1 MAAAAASAASAAT
14 TASDASKKFVFPI
27 SYDYNPNRAD
37 IDESWIAPQEIYEK
51 EYIKQKYKPG
61 NQECQELKILKRN
74 TCHAVDVGEKYK
86 AAASYCT
93 EKDKQD
99 KLKQKHND
107 FITCRNLRAELLI
120 SGCYIYND
128 DKDHFSPIA
137 KQEESAQKC
146 RDLLH
151 KKKYVYHNTTAEQA
165 LRSEARDLD
174 STLKKEQQQLKEA
187 MSASFK
193 FYEKKDA
200 KPKDSETSSKS
211 DYSHDIDVIGLCKIT
226 SEPNNAI
233 DLTPYLKKSGKIRN
247 PFYTANLDMGMTD
260 TSLISI
266 IKRLINKKYDEFLS
280 YYFCKYQMSLKKSS
294 KDKEQKHKE
303 YLEVHETLKIEF
315 FFKEDGKEGKS
326 IKLDNQNARS
336 ILQYFEPFNIQNI
349 FLKRRGAEQ
358 LPATFGPVEWDKED
372 SQNYFI
378 LKEKESANSSAS
390 SSASAS
396 ASSASGES
404 TSESRFKVRIETGE
418 IIEEDEP
425 DFLDSPLSYGSVTG
439 SQADTETPTATATP
453 SSPPNK
459 WFRQIDAT
467 GKHYYFNPS
476 TQTFADTLPPGAVL
490 GDNSPSASSAASSAA
505 ASQDASKQGKR
516 GHHRRS
522 KQRVGSVCG
531 RAKVAPIRRSHKRKR
546 KSIRK
551 NRR

>member
-358 LPATFGPVEWDKED
+358 LPATFGPIEWDEED

-378 LKEKESANSSAS
+378 LKEEESDNASAS
-390 SSASAS
+390 SSSS
-396 ASSASGES
+396 SSSSSTSSSSTSSASGES
-404 TSESRFKVRIETGE
+404 KSESRFKVRIETGE
-418 IIEEDEP
+418 IMEDEP
-425 DFLDSPLSYGSVTG
+425 DSPLSDESVTG
-439 SQADTETPTATATP
+439 SPADTATATP
-453 SSPPNK
+453 SLPPNK
-459 WFRQIDAT
+459 WFKQIDAA
-467 GKHYYFNPS
+467 GKQYYFNPR
-476 TQTFADTLPPGAVL
+476 TQTIAYTFPPGAEL
-490 GDNSPSASSAASSAA
+490 GDNSPAAASS
-505 ASQDASKQGKR
+505 DASKQGKR
-516 GHHRRS
+516 SR
-522 KQRVGSVCG
+522 QRVGSVRG